1 MNWGSFAWR
10 LVGIGWFV
18 AVSIV
23 GLMLFGL
30 WLDKKLNTVP
40 WLSLTGATL
49 GTFVA
54 MYGVYRLLAPGLKG
68 DDHGNLDKK

>member
-1 MNWGSFAWR
+1 MNFGSFTWR
-10 LVGIGWFV
+10 LIGIGWFI
-18 AVSIV
+18 AISIV

-30 WLDKKLNTVP
+30 WLDKKFNTLP

-54 MYGVYRLLAPGLKG
+54 LYGVYRMVSSGLKEE
-68 DDHGNLDKK
+68 GNPKSK